1 MRSPEE
7 LARIGLERS
16 RVVIVNEC
24 HNGDR
29 HCPRTR
35 TIGRRLLPI
44 AHDAGVRHLA
54 MEALYEPFARE
65 ANQRRRLPSSGLG
78 YLGQEDMRE
87 LIAEALALGW
97 SLVPYEC
104 DFSRWQGD
112 TRTAEFG
119 NWRDAEEA
127 RNLTEFLAGSPQDLK
142 LMVWCGNSHQRKTPQ
157 RYPGLRGS
165 SWIRLG
171 QRFRELSG
179 IDPFVID
186 QSVTVEYRSG
196 RSPRRNDVK
205 RYRSDLRELGGT
217 GGFLRDEDPD
227 ARWRSDL
234 SADVWLLSLDNS
246 MI

>member
-7 LARIGLERS
+7 LARIGFERS

-35 TIGRRLLPI
+35 AIGRRLLPI

-65 ANQRRRLPSSGLG
+65 ANHRRRLPSSRLG

-97 SLVPYEC
+97 NLVPYEC

-165 SWIRLG
+165 TWIRLG
-171 QRFRELSG
+171 QRFRELGG

-186 QSVTVEYRSG
+186 QSVTVEYRPG

-205 RYRSDLRELGGT
+205 RYRSELRELGGT

-227 ARWRSDL
+227 ARWCNDL
-234 SADVWLLSLDNS
+234 SADAWLLSLDNS
-246 MI
+246 MV